1 MANTDLLLRLKEAAT
16 ALNAAL
22 EYREVLVKNGLPCT
36 DERLQLAT
44 LQQLSSSRVLLW
56 AVEDLL
62 QVFGVVS

>member
-22 EYREVLVKNGLPCT
+22 EYREVLVANGLPCT
-36 DERLQLAT
+36 DERLQVAT
-44 LQQLSSSRVLLW
+44 LQQVSSARKLLW

-62 QVFGVVS
+62 RVSGVQS